1 MARFALM
8 QPQDSYAPRWSPDLQ
23 WWWDGVQWVPAARAP
38 IPPPPSFAPY
48 AAMPPS
54 FDFAPSPGLRPFL
67 MVALAIDSA
76 LTGLLALFG
85 TIGEYQNFSDGQRD
99 VGGVVLWLVFV
110 VLFVLA
116 VVALVGVGRRSSWA
130 RWGALGGGGAG
141 GPGRPGFGVGGTGIV
156 CP

>member
-1 MARFALM
+1 
-8 QPQDSYAPRWSPDLQ
+8 
-23 WWWDGVQWVPAARAP
+23 
-38 IPPPPSFAPY
+38 
-48 AAMPPS
+48 MPPS

-130 RWGALGGGGAG
+130 RWVALAAG
-141 GPGRPGFGVGGTGIV
+141 VAASLTCLGLVIGI
-156 CP
+156 PIIIAAARAPIKPA